1 MNFKLRCL
9 LLFVF
14 LVMSVGL
21 AEAAVGVQI
30 EMGSYKLKGDRVSGV
45 IDLVKGKNGYRAM
58 VDITADSAPHSMA
71 SFEGTALIQGNKLII
86 NSTEGDNAQLVVT
99 FLNAKKLVI
108 KANEEAIGYTGAS
121 CGFDGDYTYT
131 VAKNTVKKSNMPV
144 AADELKRMSIFL
156 SNFTEV
162 GFYEISDV
170 ANLSLDELVY
180 FGVRHNCI
188 NNKKLIKQERN
199 GMQSIDGKSVVESV
213 KKYFALDIKPL
224 DLDSASYSGKDY
236 DYDGKEYQFL
246 SDTGKDKVYYAQVI
260 GVYKDGNKIRM
271 EGKIYNIKNS
281 KDVLGSFS
289 AYAKPWKYG
298 GKDTWALLSMTK
310 N

>member
-1 MNFKLRCL
+1 MR
-9 LLFVF
+9 
-14 LVMSVGL
+14 
-21 AEAAVGVQI
+21 
-30 EMGSYKLKGDRVSGV
+30 
-45 IDLVKGKNGYRAM
+45 
-58 VDITADSAPHSMA
+58 
-71 SFEGTALIQGNKLII
+71 
-86 NSTEGDNAQLVVT
+86 
-99 FLNAKKLVI
+99 
-108 KANEEAIGYTGAS
+108 
-121 CGFDGDYTYT
+121 
-131 VAKNTVKKSNMPV
+131 
-144 AADELKRMSIFL
+144 IFL

-213 KKYFALDIKPL
+213 KKYFALDIKPS